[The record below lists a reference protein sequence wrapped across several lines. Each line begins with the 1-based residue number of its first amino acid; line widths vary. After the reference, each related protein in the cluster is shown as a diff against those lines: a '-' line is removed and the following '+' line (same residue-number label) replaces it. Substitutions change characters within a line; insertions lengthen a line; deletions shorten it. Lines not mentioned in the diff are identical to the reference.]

1 MRWLVP
7 PLLAGLLSAAVAA
20 IHLDVQ
26 WWAIVFAAL
35 CLVPLARRD
44 RFVWLRWALLVA
56 ASWVALRVSIQAS
69 AQLYGVIKGPAN
81 AAIAGVIGAL
91 LVGIAARLLVPLRPK
106 ARAVATLIAL
116 AAVAGA
122 VLGSGPTPALYVG
135 VFLWQLSVGG
145 VLARARAESAS
156 PGNVLQEEGA

>member
-20 IHLDVQ
+20 IRLDVQ

-44 RFVWLRWALLVA
+44 RFVWLRGALLVA

-69 AQLYGVIKGPAN
+69 AQLYGVVKGPAN
-81 AAIAGVIGAL
+81 AAIAAVIGAL
-91 LVGIAARLLVPLRPK
+91 LVGIAARLLVPLRLK
-106 ARAVATLIAL
+106 ARAVATLVAL

-122 VLGSGPTPALYVG
+122 VLGLGPTPALYMG

-156 PGNVLQEEGA
+156 PTNVLRGETA

>member
-20 IHLDVQ
+20 IHLDIQ

-44 RFVWLRWALLVA
+44 RFVWLRRALLVA
-56 ASWVALRVSIQAS
+56 ASWVALRVSVQAG

-91 LVGIAARLLVPLRPK
+91 LVGIAARLLVPLRLK
-106 ARAVATLIAL
+106 ARAAATLVAL

-122 VLGSGPTPALYVG
+122 VLGLGSPPALYMG

-156 PGNVLQEEGA
+156 PTNVLQEEGA